1 MYTIES
7 FNRLQARE
15 QYAVLEDYGTFL
27 DISLV
32 KGEIQRSLFDLFGFY
47 VVVRLDIPRNKLLG
61 AKAFDIS
68 LLDPYLTGIDIS
80 PALSLQ

>member
-7 FNRLQARE
+7 FNRLRPGE
-15 QYAVLEDYGTFL
+15 QYAILEDYGTVL

-32 KGEIQRSLFDLFGFY
+32 KNEIQRSLFDLFGFY
-47 VVVRLDIPRNKLLG
+47 VVVRLDVPRNKLIG

-68 LLDPYLTGIDIS
+68 RLDPYLAGIDIS
-80 PALSLQ
+80 PAFSLY